1 MRHALSVASEC
12 LPLVKTGG
20 LADVVGALPGALAEE
35 GWALKTL
42 VPGYPGVMKAASAGK
57 EVWTADNLFGSKAR
71 VISKKINSLDVLVLD
86 APGHF
91 DRPGSIYLGENGE
104 DYPDNPER
112 FAALAWAAAALATEG
127 VGKWKPEVLHL
138 HDWQAA
144 LTPWYLREM
153 GNDVGTL
160 LTIHNVAFHGIA
172 PAGRLDDLRLPP
184 GGFSSDGFEY
194 WGQINMLKAGI
205 VAADKIST
213 VSPTYARELT
223 TPEFGMGL
231 DGVLTTRQSDLVG
244 ILNGI
249 DTNGWDPA
257 KDEVLKHKFKTPRGK
272 SRAKATLEKEFELPA
287 ADGPLCVVVSRM
299 TPQKGL
305 DLLLDALP
313 ALVDRGGRLAV
324 LGSGDRALENA
335 WLKAA
340 DGHAHVSVHLGYDEA
355 LSHRMFAGADAILVP
370 SRFEPCGLTQMF
382 GLRYGAVPLVA
393 LTGGLADTIIPANA
407 AAMKE
412 GVATG
417 FQFHP
422 ITVDALAH
430 SLIELCHL
438 FQDKDEWTRLQRN
451 AMKHPVSWSASA
463 KSYADLYDEIA

>member
-1 MRHALSVASEC
+1 MRQALSVASEC

-20 LADVVGALPGALAEE
+20 LADVVGALPAALAEE
-35 GWALKTL
+35 SWALKTL
-42 VPGYPGVMKAASAGK
+42 VPGYPAVMKATSGGK
-57 EVWTADNLFGSKAR
+57 EVWATKDLFGSEAR
-71 VISKKINSLDVLVLD
+71 VMSSKVNGLDVLVLD

-91 DRPGSIYLGENGE
+91 DRPGSIYMGDNGE

-112 FAALAWAAAALATEG
+112 FAALAWAAAALATDG
-127 VGKWKPEVLHL
+127 IANWKPEVLHL
-138 HDWQAA
+138 HDWQSA
-144 LTPWYLREM
+144 LTPWYVREM
-153 GNDVGTL
+153 GSDVGTL

-172 PAGRLDDLRLPP
+172 PASRLGKLRLPQE
-184 GGFSSDGFEY
+184 GFSSEGFEY

-231 DGVLTTRQSDLVG
+231 DGVLTSRQSDLVG

-249 DTNGWDPA
+249 DTSVWDPA
-257 KDEVLKHKFKTPRGK
+257 SDPDIRHKFKTPRGK
-272 SRAKATLEKEFELPA
+272 ARAKASLEKEFGLPA
-287 ADGPLCVVVSRM
+287 GDGPLCIVVSRM

-335 WLKAA
+335 WLEAA
-340 DGHAHVSVHLGYDEA
+340 DGHPHVSVNLGYNED
-355 LSHRMFAGADAILVP
+355 LSHRMFAGADSVLVP

-382 GLRYGAVPLVA
+382 GLRYGAIPLVA
-393 LTGGLADTIIPANA
+393 LTGGLADTVIPANA

-417 FQFHP
+417 LQFHP
-422 ITVDALAH
+422 ITADALAH
-430 SLIELCHL
+430 SLIQLCHL

-451 AMKHPVSWSASA
+451 AMKHSVDWSASA
-463 KSYADLYDEIA
+463 KSYADLYNEIA